1 MKLEPLNNSKDFS
14 VGILF
19 VIISALGF
27 SAKSIFVKLA
37 FSEVPNPIL
46 ILALRMC
53 FSLPFFF
60 AGIYFQKDKLQK
72 HALVYVQIMLYGI
85 LGYYFASIF
94 DFYGLEYVSAGME
107 RIILF
112 TYPTLV
118 VIITY
123 FLTKNP
129 LSKREL
135 LSLFL
140 TYGGIISIFFGKDLF
155 LDKQKLIGALWVFM
169 GSISY
174 AGYLVGSGKLIPV
187 MGASLYTSLAMSIS
201 GIAILIHYWIQY
213 PIKDLFSQTK
223 NIYLLSFLM
232 AILSTVIPV
241 FLLSQG
247 IKRIGSEKAAIIGS
261 LGPVSTLYL
270 AQFFLG
276 EDISITEVLGT
287 LVIISGVLLIS
298 TSTKKKIENISN
310 YSASS

>member
-1 MKLEPLNNSKDFS
+1 MKHEPVNNTKDFS
-14 VGILF
+14 VGIFF

-60 AGIYFQKDKLQK
+60 AGIFIQRDNLQK
-72 HALVYVQIMLYGI
+72 HPMVYVQIVLYGI
-85 LGYYFASIF
+85 IGYYFASIF
-94 DFYGLEYVSAGME
+94 DFYGLEYVSAGTE

-112 TYPTLV
+112 SYPTLV

-123 FLTKNP
+123 FITKNP

-135 LSLFL
+135 LSLLL
-140 TYGGIISIFFGKDLF
+140 TYGGIVSIFLGEDLF
-155 LDKQKLIGALWVFM
+155 LNNQKLIGALWVFM
-169 GSISY
+169 GAVSY
-174 AGYLVGSGKLIPV
+174 AGYLVGSGKLIPI

-201 GIAILIHYWIQY
+201 GIAVLIHYWIQY
-213 PIKDLFSQTK
+213 PIKDLFFQTK
-223 NIYLLSFLM
+223 NIYVLSFLM

-247 IKRIGSEKAAIIGS
+247 IKRIGSQRTAIIGS

-270 AQFFLG
+270 AQLFLG
-276 EDISITEVLGT
+276 EEVSFREVFGT
-287 LVIISGVLLIS
+287 IVIISGVLLIS
-298 TSTKKKIENISN
+298 SSPKKKMVE
-310 YSASS
+310 